1 MGSSGFLRNGYDD
14 HEPRIIV
21 QPCKIYE
28 LSAGFT
34 HAPLQPRESVEAR
47 LRSVNRDCDDPPL
60 RRGANSENAES
71 KLVVVMLFLIREDR
85 VIRER
90 VRNLEQRKE
99 KRRKRE
105 RKARRGTTKAR
116 GTRRVQA
123 RCGRSSGFVATN
135 RSNHLSMQPSLAI
148 RLTDTKLPRFRC
160 TLELPSSVRCVFYS
174 LHGTA

>member
-34 HAPLQPRESVEAR
+34 HLQPRESVEAR

-60 RRGANSENAES
+60 GRGGNSENAES

-90 VRNLEQRKE
+90 VRNLEQRKA
-99 KRRKRE
+99 KRRRGKGRHDE
-105 RKARRGTTKAR
+105 EPRKLEGRG
-116 GTRRVQA
+116 V
-123 RCGRSSGFVATN
+123 C
-135 RSNHLSMQPSLAI
+135 
-148 RLTDTKLPRFRC
+148 RLDVGGP
-160 TLELPSSVRCVFYS
+160 PVS
-174 LHGTA
+174 